1 MGLAEL
7 RKLQAELVELSR
19 DASGLLTFEL
29 MRREKEV
36 TDSETYGT
44 LIAVRRPVLSSESVA
59 EQLESSQDL
68 VAASAKMKTT
78 TNRASTPTNSTSTS
92 RWSRK

>member
-1 MGLAEL
+1 MGLGEL
-7 RKLQAELVELSR
+7 RKLQEELVELSR

-44 LIAVRRPVLSSESVA
+44 LIAVRSLLAAYQDMADCS
-59 EQLESSQDL
+59 LGQDL
-68 VAASAKMKTT
+68 VAAAAKMKTT

-92 RWSRK
+92 RWGRK

>member
-1 MGLAEL
+1 MGLGAL
-7 RKLQAELVELSR
+7 RKLQEELVELSR

-44 LIAVRRPVLSSESVA
+44 LIAVRSPVPLS
-59 EQLESSQDL
+59 QGHC
-68 VAASAKMKTT
+68 
-78 TNRASTPTNSTSTS
+78 
-92 RWSRK
+92 